1 MTKNTMRRQ
10 ILIVDDHD
18 DLASDLRDAFSK
30 SGHETKTLET
40 RSEAVSLRDLN
51 DYDLIIVDL
60 DSVHSENAAL
70 LPPDDT
76 CISVSSEDLSED
88 EEIIKAFKICATNFR
103 RENGFDED
111 ELREAVETVLNYK
124 SKFVDDERAVKG
136 WREKIEFELPSAI
149 TLMHSVLNYLL
160 GRVAKMGVIEPE
172 KSNVFIALDEAFV
185 NAVKHGNKYDP
196 DKMVRVTA
204 EVSPREARFT
214 VEDEGDGFDV
224 TQIPDPLDPANL
236 FKTSG
241 RGVLLMY
248 NIMDEV
254 KYNERGNR
262 LTMVKKSDKV
272 TTDSHG

>member
-1 MTKNTMRRQ
+1 MRRN

-18 DLASDLRDAFSK
+18 DLASDLREAFAEF
-30 SGHETKTLET
+30 GHTTKTLES
-40 RSEAVSLRDLN
+40 RSEALELRDLN

-70 LPPDDT
+70 LPPNDSCLTVETED
-76 CISVSSEDLSED
+76 SSD
-88 EEIIKAFKICATNFR
+88 EELIKAFKICATNFR
-103 RENGFDED
+103 RSEQFDED
-111 ELREAVETVLNYK
+111 ELRQVVETILDYK

-160 GRVAKMGVIEPE
+160 GRVEKMGVIQPE

-185 NAVKHGNKYDP
+185 NAVKHGNKFNP

-214 VEDEGDGFDV
+214 VEDEGEGFDV

-262 LTMVKKSDKV
+262 LTLVKRSENGTLEKSKA
-272 TTDSHG
+272 